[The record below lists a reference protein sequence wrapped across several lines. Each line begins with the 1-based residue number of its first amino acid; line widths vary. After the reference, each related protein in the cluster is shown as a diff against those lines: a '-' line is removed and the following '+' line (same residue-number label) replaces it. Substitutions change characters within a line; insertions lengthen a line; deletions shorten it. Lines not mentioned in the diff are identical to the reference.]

1 MKQAHLFLILALLA
15 LAPSTALADE
25 RPTIASDGLFIGTR
39 LEPGAALLFGYD
51 LDIYL
56 TGDRFISLGP
66 AVSFAFLDEDGVEL
80 GRRQDWL
87 LTVDFLR
94 LKVSLIGGEG
104 EFRPYLFLGGGMTYA
119 SLPQQ
124 ETEERDVLVL
134 PDETP
139 ATAIVR
145 YPEIEDFG
153 AQISAGAGLD
163 MYLLDNFALAI
174 GLAAHIRLTE
184 QERLPLSWAEVLAGI
199 RFGL

>member
-1 MKQAHLFLILALLA
+1 MKLKHTLLLVAALS
-15 LAPSTALADE
+15 LAPSTAAADE
-25 RPTIASDGLFIGTR
+25 FPTIASDGLFLGAR

-66 AVSFAFLDEDGVEL
+66 AVTFAFLDDNGVEL

-104 EFRPYLFLGGGMTYA
+104 EFRPYLFIGGGMTYA
-119 SLPQQ
+119 SLPEQ

-134 PDETP
+134 PDRTP
-139 ATAIVR
+139 ATAVVR
-145 YPEIEDFG
+145 YPQTEDFG

-163 MYLLDNFALAI
+163 VYLIDNLALSM
-174 GLAAHIRLTE
+174 GLAAHVRVTD
-184 QERLPLSWAEVLAGI
+184 QERLPQTWAELLLGV